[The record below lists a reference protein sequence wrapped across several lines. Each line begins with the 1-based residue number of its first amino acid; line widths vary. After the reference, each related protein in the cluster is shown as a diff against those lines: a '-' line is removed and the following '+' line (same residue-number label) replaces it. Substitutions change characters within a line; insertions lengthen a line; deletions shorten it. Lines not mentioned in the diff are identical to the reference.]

1 MEEFSSVCPNCG
13 SDLFY
18 NPRTGS
24 LTCKYCES
32 NFFLPTSKKNAVIVR
47 QYNNGFHPSVLNKSL
62 NCYECKT
69 CGRTY
74 FMTTEGRS
82 SRCPNCG
89 NSEIELTE
97 GPGFCADGVIPFKI
111 TKQQAAEK
119 MLEELKK
126 NNKIPKELKK
136 MAEKQKLMAVLIPV
150 WNFSFNLYA
159 SYSATESLVKKDS
172 YGMYYTIQNPIFGD
186 KEKRIESVDEC
197 ATDGEDEVF
206 LDLFDE
212 DDYANIVPYTPEYSF
227 GSRVAPITKNI
238 HEFYEKAVERT
249 QKDFEKHIKRELLAR
264 KNDTHGIDVSSRAD
278 DVFFNFT
285 YVPVYLNVFKYKNK
299 TYKFYISGTSGKV
312 AGKTPT
318 STWYKIKKVLRVVG
332 IGVLLAV
339 IYKLFKK

>member
-1 MEEFSSVCPNCG
+1 MEEFSSVCQNCG

-32 NFFLPTSKKNAVIVR
+32 NFFLPTSKKNAIIVR
-47 QYNNGFHPSVLNKSL
+47 QYNHGFHPSVLNKSL
-62 NCYECKT
+62 NCYQCKT

-111 TKQQAAEK
+111 TKQQASEK
-119 MLEELKK
+119 MTEYLKH
-126 NNKIPKELKK
+126 NSKIPKALKK
-136 MAEKQKLMAVLIPV
+136 MAESQKLMAVLIPV

-159 SYSATESLVKKDS
+159 SYSATEAIVKKDN
-172 YGMYYTIQNPIFGD
+172 YGMYYTIHNPIFGD
-186 KEKRIESVDEC
+186 KEKRIDSQDEC
-197 ATDGEDEVF
+197 ATDGEDETF

-212 DDYANIVPYTPEYSF
+212 KDYANIVPYTPEYSF

-238 HEFYEKAVERT
+238 HEFYDNAVTKA
-249 QKDFEKHIKRELLAR
+249 QKSFEKQIKRELLVR
-264 KNDTHGIDVSSRAD
+264 KNETTGIDVSSRAD

-285 YVPVYLNVFKYKNK
+285 YVPVYINVFKYKKK
-299 TYKFYISGTSGKV
+299 TYKLYISGTTGEI
-312 AGKTPT
+312 AGKTPV
-318 STWYKIKKVLRVVG
+318 STWYKIKKVLKFVG
-332 IGVLLAV
+332 VGVILAL
-339 IYKLFKK
+339 IYKLLKK